1 MKLNYHFIYIL
12 YPTPHIHFQ
21 KLLNIPIILLYLW
34 IPIEY
39 TVAHIA
45 TSIFDNLLNKIYTM
59 FKFTFG
65 KLTIQLLPPKIT
77 WKL

>member
-1 MKLNYHFIYIL
+1 
-12 YPTPHIHFQ
+12 
-21 KLLNIPIILLYLW
+21 LLPKTSEYLIFFTIPLL
-34 IPIEY
+34 PIEY